1 MIKTATLL
9 ALSLLGV
16 LCVGGYLEVQQ
27 VVGQSPVATNT
38 NIHNTIYRDEF
49 VLLDVQGDSQILL
62 EKKTGYIWRCTTDE
76 HASSLVIMVN
86 SKGTAMTLEDYK
98 KEYKRL

>member
-1 MIKTATLL
+1 M
-9 ALSLLGV
+9 
-16 LCVGGYLEVQQ
+16 
-27 VVGQSPVATNT
+27 
-38 NIHNTIYRDEF
+38 
-49 VLLDVQGDSQILL
+49 LDVQGDSQILL

-76 HASSLVIMVN
+76 HASSLIIMVN